1 MNLPDLLA
9 DPFRVLQ
16 QTDAVLEIEYRPIR
30 RAAIAVGAILLAAA
44 MGLAALADGAIGT
57 GITVLAMT
65 ALIGGLILR
74 ETAVVTQLRLDR
86 AAGHAQLRVTRLQGR
101 ENRTVPLAPSL
112 RVEPRIGYGSSA
124 GTDRAELVLVT
135 ANDSSRLKIQI
146 PTGRADREDVARM
159 AAEITSWLSRTS
171 EDRP

>member
-1 MNLPDLLA
+1 MTLPNLLA

-30 RAAIAVGAILLAAA
+30 RAAIAVGVTLLTAA

-57 GITVLAMT
+57 GVTVLAMT

-86 AAGHAQLRVTRLQGR
+86 VAGHARLRVTRLQGR
-101 ENRTVPLAPSL
+101 EDRTVPLAPSL
-112 RVEPRIGYGSSA
+112 RVEPRIRYGSSA
-124 GTDRAELVLVT
+124 GPEKAELALVT
-135 ANDSSRLKIQI
+135 ADDSSPLEIQI
-146 PTGRADREDVARM
+146 PTGRADREDMARM

>member
-1 MNLPDLLA
+1 M
-9 DPFRVLQ
+9 
-16 QTDAVLEIEYRPIR
+16 
-30 RAAIAVGAILLAAA
+30 
-44 MGLAALADGAIGT
+44 
-57 GITVLAMT
+57 TVLAMT

-74 ETAVVTQLRLDR
+74 KTAVVTQLRLDR

-101 ENRTVPLAPSL
+101 EDRTVPLAPSL
-112 RVEPRIGYGSSA
+112 RVEPHIGYGSSA

-135 ANDSSRLKIQI
+135 ANDSSRLRIQI

>member
-30 RAAIAVGAILLAAA
+30 RAAIAVSAILMAAA
-44 MGLAALADGAIGT
+44 MGLAALADGAIET

-74 ETAVVTQLRLDR
+74 KTAVVTQLRFDR
-86 AAGHAQLRVTRLQGR
+86 ATGHAQLRVTRLQGR
-101 ENRTVPLAPSL
+101 EDRTVPLAPSL
-112 RVEPRIGYGSSA
+112 RVEPRIGYDSSA
-124 GTDRAELVLVT
+124 GTDR
-135 ANDSSRLKIQI
+135 
-146 PTGRADREDVARM
+146 
-159 AAEITSWLSRTS
+159 AEITSWLSRTS